1 MENTIKLMEVVY
13 FQSFDIV
20 DKKNHVA
27 HVIKGHGLTRKCNQT
42 KEELAVLMKR
52 IDNLET

>member
-13 FQSFDIV
+13 FQSFDLV
-20 DKKNHVA
+20 DKKNDVA
-27 HVIKGHGLTRKCNQT
+27 YVIKGHGLTRKCNQT